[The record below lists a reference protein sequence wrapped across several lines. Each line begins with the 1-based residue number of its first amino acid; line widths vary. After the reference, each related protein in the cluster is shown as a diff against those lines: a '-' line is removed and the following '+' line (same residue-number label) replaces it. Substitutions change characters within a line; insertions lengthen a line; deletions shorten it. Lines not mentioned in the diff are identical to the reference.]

1 MSAAD
6 RPVENEIRQKLIK
19 EYNPIHVEVINESH
33 MHNVP
38 KNSESHFKVLV
49 VSDVFTPLSLIEQ
62 HKHINNTLAD
72 YIGTGKI
79 HALSIVSRTPV
90 QWDRIQKK
98 KELEQQQQ
106 QSNSSLVDPSPSCK
120 GGFGK

>member
-1 MSAAD
+1 MSSNQFSG
-6 RPVENEIRQKLIK
+6 PVENEIKQILTR
-19 EYNPIHVEVINESH
+19 EYNPIHMEIINESH

-38 KNSESHFKVLV
+38 KFSESHFKVLV
-49 VSDVFTPLSLIEQ
+49 VSDLFTPLSLIEQ
-62 HKHINNTLAD
+62 HKHVNNTLKD

-90 QWDRIQKK
+90 QWERIQKK

-106 QSNSSLVDPSPSCK
+106 SNVEPSPSCK